1 MEVQKIMI
9 RTTAHVFSRRLSMSF
24 TLKFNYTVDVAQF
37 NRDTLREACNNTR
50 DKLISMDAGN
60 VEVESVSSCSVIV
73 VNGITFT
80 SKRLVVRYV

>member
-9 RTTAHVFSRRLSMSF
+9 RTTAHIFNKRLSLSF
-24 TLKFNYTVDVAQF
+24 TIKFSDLVDAVQF
-37 NRDTLREACNNTR
+37 NRDTLRDECNNTR

-60 VEVESVSSCSVIV
+60 IEVEAVSACAVIV

-80 SKRLVVRYV
+80 SKRLVVRYK